1 VDELFDAPVQRILL
15 VLLQPHGIRDFTVAN
30 QICNIRD
37 GGQRVS
43 LGGANAL
50 DQLYLFGLRGLLP
63 SAPER
68 IVESV
73 VLAENVFDRRLAS
86 QQQSHGGVVHLH
98 RESVLDVLGPMHPLV
113 SFIQE
118 LALTRHF
125 RDRLQ
130 AHGAHADHQ

>member
-1 VDELFDAPVQRILL
+1 MRSVF
-15 VLLQPHGIRDFTVAN
+15 HGIRNFTVAN

-43 LGGANAL
+43 LGRANAL
-50 DQLYLFGLRGLLP
+50 DQLYLFGLRGLLQ
-63 SAPER
+63 ARER

-98 RESVLDVLGPMHPLV
+98 RESVLDVLGPMHPFV
-113 SFIQE
+113 SFIQQ
-118 LALTRHF
+118 LALTRHL
-125 RDRLQ
+125 RDCLKT
-130 AHGAHADHQ
+130 HGAHADHQ